1 MEIHYTPKHGSWLNI
16 AEMELSVLSE
26 QCLDRRLPDQAT
38 LAREVGAWEQ
48 ERNARSSMIDWR
60 IMTENPRIKL
70 KHLYP
75 SFDDGRVTRP
85 VPPFSGF
92 SLHHEALL
100 LIYLRLM
107 SKRLI
112 R

>member
-48 ERNARSSMIDWR
+48 ERNARSSMID
-60 IMTENPRIKL
+60 
-70 KHLYP
+70 
-75 SFDDGRVTRP
+75 
-85 VPPFSGF
+85 
-92 SLHHEALL
+92 
-100 LIYLRLM
+100 
-107 SKRLI
+107 
-112 R
+112 